1 MALSQGINFT
11 EEQEALILKSWAV
24 MKKDAADLGLKF
36 FLKIF
41 EISPSSTQ
49 QFSFLRNATGPL
61 NKNSKLKT
69 HSMAVFVMTC
79 EAAAQLRK
87 TGKIT
92 IRETTL
98 QKLGSVHFNAGV
110 IGAQFEVTR
119 FALLDT
125 IKEAVPEMWSEEMKN
140 AWGIAYDQLVLAI
153 KEEMKPSS

>member
-1 MALSQGINFT
+1 MATVNFT

-49 QFSFLRNATGPL
+49 QFSFLRNSTVPL
-61 NKNSKLKT
+61 NKNSKLKS

-98 QKLGSVHFNAGV
+98 QKLGSVHHNAGV
-110 IGAQFEVTR
+110 FDAQFEVTR
-119 FALLDT
+119 FALFET
-125 IKEAVPEMWSEEMKN
+125 IKEAVPDMWNEEMKN

-153 KEEMKPSS
+153 KAEMKPSS

>member
-1 MALSQGINFT
+1 MATVNFT

-49 QFSFLRNATGPL
+49 QFSFLRNSTVPL
-61 NKNSKLKT
+61 NKNSKLKS

-92 IRETTL
+92 VRETTL
-98 QKLGSVHFNAGV
+98 QKLGSVHYNAGV
-110 IGAQFEVTR
+110 FDAQFEVTR
-119 FALLDT
+119 FALFET
-125 IKEAVPEMWSEEMKN
+125 IKEAVPDMWNEEMKN

-153 KEEMKPSS
+153 KAEKKPSS

>member
-1 MALSQGINFT
+1 MVLSQGVNFT

-24 MKKDAADLGLKF
+24 MKKDAADLGLKL

-49 QFSFLRNATGPL
+49 QFSFLRNATEPL

-69 HSMAVFVMTC
+69 HSKAVFVMTC

-98 QKLGSVHFNAGV
+98 QKLGSVHFNSGV
-110 IGAQFEVTR
+110 IDAQFEVTR

-125 IKEAVPEMWSEEMKN
+125 IKEAVPQMWSEEMKN
-140 AWGIAYDQLVLAI
+140 AWGVAYDQLVLAI

>member
-1 MALSQGINFT
+1 MATVNFT

-49 QFSFLRNATGPL
+49 QFSFLRNSTVPL
-61 NKNSKLKT
+61 NKNSKLKS

-92 IRETTL
+92 VRETTL
-98 QKLGSVHFNAGV
+98 QKLGTVHYNSGV
-110 IGAQFEVTR
+110 FDAQFEVTR
-119 FALLDT
+119 FALFET

-153 KEEMKPSS
+153 KAEMKPSS